1 MGASMRE
8 YPWDQLPVL
17 LEVPP
22 WDLLHPK
29 HHPWSRGWMPT
40 RARSCPHAAGK
51 AGALGGR
58 GTHSVLEARLVSSC
72 LSFPSSASPRFSRL
86 LARKGVSV

>member
-1 MGASMRE
+1 MGSPPPQASPLE
-8 YPWDQLPVL
+8 QGLDAHQGQVL
-17 LEVPP
+17 
-22 WDLLHPK
+22 
-29 HHPWSRGWMPT
+29 
-40 RARSCPHAAGK
+40 PHAAGE